1 MPGEDRSIIYNRLEI
16 HGVCVHSD
24 LGVRQIK
31 VRVIHL
37 ASVWP

>member
-16 HGVCVHSD
+16 HGVCVHSG

-31 VRVIHL
+31 VWVMHL
-37 ASVWP
+37 AAEWP